1 MDGLSRYFS
10 RAFVLGRS
18 FSKAVD
24 NSVVQNLDYSLRIV
38 IITVNRGYLRQ
49 NWDIFRNRKILSSIS
64 RTVICDSRDGMYGQ
78 IVTQG

>member
-1 MDGLSRYFS
+1 M
-10 RAFVLGRS
+10 
-18 FSKAVD
+18 
-24 NSVVQNLDYSLRIV
+24 N
-38 IITVNRGYLRQ
+38 IIFFFGGGGGGGGPKQLLQCTLCTVNRGYLRQ